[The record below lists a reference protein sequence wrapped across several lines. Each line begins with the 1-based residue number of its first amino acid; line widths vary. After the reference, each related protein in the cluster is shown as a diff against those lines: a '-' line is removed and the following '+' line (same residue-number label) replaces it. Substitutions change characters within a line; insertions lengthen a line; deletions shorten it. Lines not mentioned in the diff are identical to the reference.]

1 MDKPKILYVSQEM
14 VPYTKDS
21 PLALA
26 ARHLPQFAQE
36 NQSDIRVFMPKYGV
50 INERRNQL
58 HEVIRLSGMNIVIND
73 VDYPLIMKVAS
84 LLLAKMQIYFVDN
97 EDFFGKKAHLDKTGK
112 PYDDTDTKLIF
123 FARGVVETT
132 SKLGWTPDLVHIK
145 GWFASLLPLYIRR
158 FYKNNPKY
166 KDVKIIISL
175 YNETFKGKIN
185 KKLINKLKFDN
196 IPTKDLARYEDTAY
210 IAMMKAAI
218 DLADGVI
225 VAEEGVDPELIAYAK
240 KTRKPVMPY
249 KGEETFFFDT
259 TNFYTKILSK

>member
-1 MDKPKILYVSQEM
+1 MEKPKILYVNQEM
-14 VPYTKDS
+14 CPYTKES

-26 ARHLPQFAQE
+26 ARHLPQYSQE
-36 NQSDIRVFMPKYGV
+36 NRRDVRIFMPRYGV

-73 VDYPLIMKVAS
+73 VDHPLIMKVAS
-84 LLLAKMQIYFVDN
+84 LPIAKMQIYFVEND
-97 EDFFGKKAHLDKTGK
+97 DFFAKKGHLDKTGK
-112 PYDDTDTKLIF
+112 PYDDTDSKLIF

-132 SKLGWTPDLVHIK
+132 MKLNWTPNLVHVK

-158 FYKNNPKY
+158 FYKNNPMY
-166 KDVKIIISL
+166 KDVKVVISL

-185 KKLINKLKFDN
+185 KKLVNKLRFDK
-196 IPTKDLARYEDTAY
+196 IPSKDLGRYDETSY
-210 IAMMKAAI
+210 FAMMKAAI

-240 KTRKPVMPY
+240 KARKPVMPY
-249 KGEETFFFDT
+249 KSEETFFADS
-259 TNFYTKILSK
+259 NKFYTKILSK

>member
-1 MDKPKILYVSQEM
+1 MDKPKILYVNQEM
-14 VPYTKDS
+14 SPYTKDT
-21 PLALA
+21 PLALT
-26 ARHLPQFAQE
+26 ARHLPQFVQE
-36 NQSDIRVFMPKYGV
+36 NQSDIRIFMPRYGT

-84 LLLAKMQIYFVDN
+84 LSVARMQIYFVDN
-97 EDFFGKKAHLDKTGK
+97 EDFFNKKGHVDKTGK
-112 PYDDTDTKLIF
+112 PYDDTDSKLIF
-123 FARGVVETT
+123 FARGVIETT
-132 SKLGWTPDLVHIK
+132 MKLGWTPNLLHAK

-158 FYKNNPKY
+158 FYKTNPMC
-166 KDVKIIISL
+166 KDVKIVISL

-196 IPTKDLARYEDTAY
+196 IPAKDLARYEDTTY

-225 VAEEGVDPELIAYAK
+225 IAEEGVDPELIAYAK
-240 KTRKPVMPY
+240 KTRTPIMPY
-249 KGEETFFFDT
+249 KGEETFFADSH
-259 TNFYTKILSK
+259 NFYSKILSK